1 VKQRP
6 SPNHN
11 ARPAGTPIDTL
22 VLHYTG
28 MQSAEAAL
36 GRLCDAG
43 ARVSSHYLLDED
55 GALWQLVPDER
66 RAWHAGPSFWRGH
79 TDINSRSIGVEIVNP
94 GHEWGYR
101 AFPPAQMQAL
111 VRLCRELLSRHPIL
125 RQNVVA
131 HSDIAPDRKQDPG
144 ELFDFSRL
152 ACHGIGI
159 FPACVADLGVGDI
172 VTDAAGLAPV
182 RADLAAVGYDV
193 AGEGAWDPRL
203 AAILAAFQRHWR
215 PEAVTGNADAG
226 TRARLAAVARL
237 AASNGPEGKR

>member
-1 VKQRP
+1 MNRRP

-11 ARPAGTPIDTL
+11 ARPTGTPIDSL

-36 GRLCDAG
+36 ARLCDAA

-55 GALWQLVPDER
+55 GTIWQLVPDER

-79 TDINSRSIGVEIVNP
+79 TDINSRSIGIEIVNP

-101 AFPPAQMQAL
+101 AFPAAQMQAL
-111 VRLCRELLSRHPIL
+111 VDLCRELLARHPIL

-144 ELFDFSRL
+144 ELFEFSLL
-152 ACHGIGI
+152 ARHGIGI
-159 FPACVADLGVGDI
+159 FPAGVADLGVADI
-172 VTDAAGLAPV
+172 VSDAAGLAPV
-182 RADLAAVGYDV
+182 RANLAAVGYDV
-193 AGEGAWDPRL
+193 AGEGAWDSRL
-203 AAILAAFQRHWR
+203 ATILAAFQRHWR
-215 PEAVTGNADAG
+215 PEAVTGKADAG
-226 TRARLAAVARL
+226 TRARLTAVACL
-237 AASNGPEGKR
+237 AASNRPGGQR